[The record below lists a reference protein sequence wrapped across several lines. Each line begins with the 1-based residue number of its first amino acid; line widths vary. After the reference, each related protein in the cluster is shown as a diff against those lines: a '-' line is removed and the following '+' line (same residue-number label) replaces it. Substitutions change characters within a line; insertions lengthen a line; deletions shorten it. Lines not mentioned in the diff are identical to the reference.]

1 MSWEAESLAAAS
13 DLFLTFR
20 GAPGSNA
27 DELLPGSTFPG

>member
-13 DLFLTFR
+13 DLTFG
-20 GAPGSNA
+20 GAPGSKA